1 MNQDLDLKKFTFD
14 DECSNNNSIMNQ
26 DPLKSDWG
34 DELNNFNDPNKDYL
48 DHNTTNKNGFEN
60 EIDKNKSDVYN
71 QNYLSNESTNE
82 STNVSFIV
90 GTIKDFS
97 DFANELKP
105 NICTIIQNENEKYES
120 NENVGQQKIV
130 NEENKFSKTI
140 KIKIN
145 SDKDSSFEYDLKITK
160 DDIKNEKDKLNKNSG
175 DTYCHKRDWEGL
187 NLLLNSV
194 KQLDKSV
201 YKLNYEILNSFKNL
215 YIEFKINGYDNLS
228 KFEEENKQKIKNGNC
243 KRFLKIHSFKFGLDY
258 LNFEIQDLNLNVG
271 KLKDIKYIIKEC
283 IGTKMIKNEFAQTL
297 ETILNNPINKKEVNI
312 FSGIK
317 EDHNKK
323 IIKQLKEI
331 NKPFITKLLNLK
343 FSDIFSIYIFGNEE
357 LKNKNKNLSF
367 LEDDLKDIGNKT
379 RLMIKIFAYKFDL
392 SNMKNRN
399 RISDNLIK
407 KLEDTNLYL
416 FAKNIKQQFLAKK
429 RKNN

>member
-1 MNQDLDLKKFTFD
+1 MSQDSIFNNDDEDILNNQDLGSFLEDNDFKYL
-14 DECSNNNSIMNQ
+14 
-26 DPLKSDWG
+26 
-34 DELNNFNDPNKDYL
+34 EL
-48 DHNTTNKNGFEN
+48 NTTNKYGLEN
-60 EIDKNKSDVYN
+60 EIDKK
-71 QNYLSNESTNE
+71 NYPSNESTNE
-82 STNVSFIV
+82 NTNASFIV
-90 GTIKDFS
+90 ETISDFS
-97 DFANELKP
+97 NFVNELRP
-105 NICTIIQNENEKYES
+105 NNCKIIVNPNNES
-120 NENVGQQKIV
+120 NENVGDQTIV
-130 NEENKFSKTI
+130 NEENKFSQTI
-140 KIKIN
+140 TIKIN
-145 SDKDSSFEYDLKITK
+145 SDQDSSFECHLKIIEDIIK
-160 DDIKNEKDKLNKNSG
+160 DENDKLNFNSG
-175 DTYCHKRDWEGL
+175 DTYCHKRNWEVL

-283 IGTKMIKNEFAQTL
+283 IGTKMIKNEFDQTL

-367 LEDDLKDIGNKT
+367 LEDDLKDIGKYFTELQKLEKEEINKT
-379 RLMIKIFAYKFDL
+379 RLMIKIFAYKIDL

-416 FAKNIKQQFLAKK
+416 FAKNIKQQCLAKK

>member
-1 MNQDLDLKKFTFD
+1 MSQDSIFNND
-14 DECSNNNSIMNQ
+14 DEDILNNQVLGNFLEDN
-26 DPLKSDWG
+26 DFNNL
-34 DELNNFNDPNKDYL
+34 ELNTKNKYGL
-48 DHNTTNKNGFEN
+48 EN
-60 EIDKNKSDVYN
+60 EIDKK
-71 QNYLSNESTNE
+71 NYPSNESTNE
-82 STNVSFIV
+82 NTNASFIV
-90 GTIKDFS
+90 ETISDFS
-97 DFANELKP
+97 NFVNELRP
-105 NICTIIQNENEKYES
+105 NNCKIIVNPNNES
-120 NENVGQQKIV
+120 NENVGDQTIV
-130 NEENKFSKTI
+130 NEENKFSQTI
-140 KIKIN
+140 TIKIN
-145 SDKDSSFEYDLKITK
+145 SDQDSSFECHLKIIEDIIK
-160 DDIKNEKDKLNKNSG
+160 DENDKLNFNSG
-175 DTYCHKRDWEGL
+175 DTYCHKRNWEVL

-367 LEDDLKDIGNKT
+367 LEDDLKDIGKYFTEPKKLKKEEINKT

-416 FAKNIKQQFLAKK
+416 FAKNIKQ
-429 RKNN
+429 

>member
-1 MNQDLDLKKFTFD
+1 MSQDSIFNNDDEDILNNQDLGSFLEDNDFKYL
-14 DECSNNNSIMNQ
+14 
-26 DPLKSDWG
+26 
-34 DELNNFNDPNKDYL
+34 EL
-48 DHNTTNKNGFEN
+48 NTTNKYGLEN
-60 EIDKNKSDVYN
+60 EIDKK
-71 QNYLSNESTNE
+71 NYPSNESTNE
-82 STNVSFIV
+82 NTNASFIV
-90 GTIKDFS
+90 ETISDFS
-97 DFANELKP
+97 NFVNELRP
-105 NICTIIQNENEKYES
+105 NNCKIIVNPNNES
-120 NENVGQQKIV
+120 NENVGDQTIV
-130 NEENKFSKTI
+130 NEENKFSQTI
-140 KIKIN
+140 TIKIN
-145 SDKDSSFEYDLKITK
+145 SDQDSSFECHLKIIEDIIK
-160 DDIKNEKDKLNKNSG
+160 DENDKLNFNSG
-175 DTYCHKRDWEGL
+175 DTYCHKRNWEVL

-367 LEDDLKDIGNKT
+367 LEDDLKDIGKYFTELQKLEKEEINKT

-416 FAKNIKQQFLAKK
+416 FAKNIKQQCLAKK

>member
-1 MNQDLDLKKFTFD
+1 MSQDSIFNNDDEDILNNQDLGSFLEDNDFKYL
-14 DECSNNNSIMNQ
+14 
-26 DPLKSDWG
+26 
-34 DELNNFNDPNKDYL
+34 EL
-48 DHNTTNKNGFEN
+48 NTTNKYGLEN
-60 EIDKNKSDVYN
+60 EIDKK
-71 QNYLSNESTNE
+71 NYPSNESTNE
-82 STNVSFIV
+82 NTNASFIV
-90 GTIKDFS
+90 ETISDFS
-97 DFANELKP
+97 NFVNELRP
-105 NICTIIQNENEKYES
+105 NNCKIIVNPNNES
-120 NENVGQQKIV
+120 NENVGDQTIV
-130 NEENKFSKTI
+130 NEENKFSQTI
-140 KIKIN
+140 TIKIN
-145 SDKDSSFEYDLKITK
+145 SDQDSSFECHLKIIEDIIK
-160 DDIKNEKDKLNKNSG
+160 DGNDKLNFNSG
-175 DTYCHKRDWEGL
+175 DTYCHKRNWEVL

-416 FAKNIKQQFLAKK
+416 FAKNIKQQCLGKK

>member
-1 MNQDLDLKKFTFD
+1 MSQDSIFNNDDEDILNNQDLESFLEDNDFKYL
-14 DECSNNNSIMNQ
+14 
-26 DPLKSDWG
+26 
-34 DELNNFNDPNKDYL
+34 EL
-48 DHNTTNKNGFEN
+48 NTTNKYGLEN
-60 EIDKNKSDVYN
+60 EIDKK
-71 QNYLSNESTNE
+71 NYPSNESTNE
-82 STNVSFIV
+82 NTNASFIV
-90 GTIKDFS
+90 ETISDFS
-97 DFANELKP
+97 NFVNELRP
-105 NICTIIQNENEKYES
+105 NNCKIIVNPNNES
-120 NENVGQQKIV
+120 NENVGDQTIV
-130 NEENKFSKTI
+130 NEENKFSQTI
-140 KIKIN
+140 TIKIN
-145 SDKDSSFEYDLKITK
+145 SDQDSSFECHLKIIEDIIK
-160 DDIKNEKDKLNKNSG
+160 DENDKLNFNSG
-175 DTYCHKRDWEGL
+175 DTYCHKRNWEVL

-367 LEDDLKDIGNKT
+367 LEDDLKDIGKYFTEPKKLEKEEINKT

-416 FAKNIKQQFLAKK
+416 FANNIKQQFLAKK

>member
-1 MNQDLDLKKFTFD
+1 MSQDSIFNNDDEDILNNQDLGSFLEDNDFKYL
-14 DECSNNNSIMNQ
+14 
-26 DPLKSDWG
+26 
-34 DELNNFNDPNKDYL
+34 ELYP
-48 DHNTTNKNGFEN
+48 TNKYGLEN
-60 EIDKNKSDVYN
+60 EIDKK
-71 QNYLSNESTNE
+71 NYPSNESTNE
-82 STNVSFIV
+82 NTNASFIV
-90 GTIKDFS
+90 ETISDFS
-97 DFANELKP
+97 NFVNELRP
-105 NICTIIQNENEKYES
+105 NNCKIIVNPNNES
-120 NENVGQQKIV
+120 NENVGDQTIV
-130 NEENKFSKTI
+130 NEENKFSQTI
-140 KIKIN
+140 TIKIN
-145 SDKDSSFEYDLKITK
+145 SDQDSSFECHLKIIEDIIK
-160 DDIKNEKDKLNKNSG
+160 DENDKLNFNSG
-175 DTYCHKRDWEGL
+175 DTYCHKRNWEVL

-367 LEDDLKDIGNKT
+367 LEDDLKDIGKYFTELQKLEKEEINKT

-416 FAKNIKQQFLAKK
+416 FAKNIKQQCLAKK

>member
-1 MNQDLDLKKFTFD
+1 MSQDSIFNNDDEDILNNQDLGSFLEDNDFKYL
-14 DECSNNNSIMNQ
+14 
-26 DPLKSDWG
+26 
-34 DELNNFNDPNKDYL
+34 ELYP
-48 DHNTTNKNGFEN
+48 TNKYGLEN
-60 EIDKNKSDVYN
+60 EIDKK
-71 QNYLSNESTNE
+71 NYPSNESTNE
-82 STNVSFIV
+82 NTNASFIV
-90 GTIKDFS
+90 ETISDFS
-97 DFANELKP
+97 NFVNELRP
-105 NICTIIQNENEKYES
+105 NNCKIIVNPNNES
-120 NENVGQQKIV
+120 NENVGDQTIV
-130 NEENKFSKTI
+130 NEENKFSQTI
-140 KIKIN
+140 TIKIN
-145 SDKDSSFEYDLKITK
+145 SDQDSSFECHLKIIEDIIK
-160 DDIKNEKDKLNKNSG
+160 DENDKLNFNSG
-175 DTYCHKRDWEGL
+175 DTYCHKRNWEVL

-367 LEDDLKDIGNKT
+367 LEDDLKDIGKYFKEPKKLEKEEINKT

>member
-1 MNQDLDLKKFTFD
+1 MSQDSIFNNDDEDILNNQDLGSFLEDNDFKYL
-14 DECSNNNSIMNQ
+14 
-26 DPLKSDWG
+26 
-34 DELNNFNDPNKDYL
+34 EL
-48 DHNTTNKNGFEN
+48 NTTNKYGLEN
-60 EIDKNKSDVYN
+60 EIDKK
-71 QNYLSNESTNE
+71 NYPSNESTNE
-82 STNVSFIV
+82 NTNASFIV
-90 GTIKDFS
+90 ETISDFS
-97 DFANELKP
+97 NFVNELRP
-105 NICTIIQNENEKYES
+105 NNCKIIVNPNNES
-120 NENVGQQKIV
+120 NENVGDQTIV
-130 NEENKFSKTI
+130 NEENKFSQTI
-140 KIKIN
+140 TIKIN
-145 SDKDSSFEYDLKITK
+145 SDQDSSFECHLKIIEDIIK
-160 DDIKNEKDKLNKNSG
+160 DENDKLNFNSG
-175 DTYCHKRDWEGL
+175 DTYCHKRNWEVL

-367 LEDDLKDIGNKT
+367 LEDDLKDIGKYFTKQKLEKEEINKT

-416 FAKNIKQQFLAKK
+416 FAKNIKQQCLAKK

>member
-1 MNQDLDLKKFTFD
+1 MSQDSIFNNDDEDILNNQDLGSFLEDNDFKYL
-14 DECSNNNSIMNQ
+14 
-26 DPLKSDWG
+26 
-34 DELNNFNDPNKDYL
+34 EL
-48 DHNTTNKNGFEN
+48 NTTNKYGLEN
-60 EIDKNKSDVYN
+60 EIDKK
-71 QNYLSNESTNE
+71 NYPSNESTNE
-82 STNVSFIV
+82 NTNASFIV
-90 GTIKDFS
+90 ETISDFS
-97 DFANELKP
+97 NFVNELRP
-105 NICTIIQNENEKYES
+105 NNCKIIVNPNNES
-120 NENVGQQKIV
+120 NENVGDQTIV
-130 NEENKFSKTI
+130 NEENKFSQTI
-140 KIKIN
+140 TIKIN
-145 SDKDSSFEYDLKITK
+145 SDQDSSFECHLKIIEDIIK
-160 DDIKNEKDKLNKNSG
+160 DENDKLNFNSG
-175 DTYCHKRDWEGL
+175 DTYCHKRNWEVL

>member
-1 MNQDLDLKKFTFD
+1 MSQDSIFNNDDEDILNNQDLGSFLEDNDFKYL
-14 DECSNNNSIMNQ
+14 
-26 DPLKSDWG
+26 
-34 DELNNFNDPNKDYL
+34 EL
-48 DHNTTNKNGFEN
+48 NTTNKYGLEN
-60 EIDKNKSDVYN
+60 EIDKK
-71 QNYLSNESTNE
+71 NYPSNESTNE
-82 STNVSFIV
+82 NTNASFIV
-90 GTIKDFS
+90 ETISDFS
-97 DFANELKP
+97 NFVNELRP
-105 NICTIIQNENEKYES
+105 NNCKIIVNPNNES
-120 NENVGQQKIV
+120 NENVGDQTIV
-130 NEENKFSKTI
+130 NEENKFSQTI
-140 KIKIN
+140 TIKIN
-145 SDKDSSFEYDLKITK
+145 SDQDSSFECHLKIIEDIIK
-160 DDIKNEKDKLNKNSG
+160 DENDKLNFNSG
-175 DTYCHKRDWEGL
+175 DTYCHKRNWEVL

-367 LEDDLKDIGNKT
+367 LEDDLKDIGKYFTELKKLEKEEINKT

-416 FAKNIKQQFLAKK
+416 FAKNIKQQCLAKK

>member
-1 MNQDLDLKKFTFD
+1 MSQDSIFNND
-14 DECSNNNSIMNQ
+14 DEDILNNQVLGNFLEDN
-26 DPLKSDWG
+26 DFNNL
-34 DELNNFNDPNKDYL
+34 ELNTKNKYGL
-48 DHNTTNKNGFEN
+48 EN
-60 EIDKNKSDVYN
+60 EIDKK
-71 QNYLSNESTNE
+71 NYPSNESTNE
-82 STNVSFIV
+82 NTNASFIV
-90 GTIKDFS
+90 ETISDFS
-97 DFANELKP
+97 NFVNELRP
-105 NICTIIQNENEKYES
+105 NNCKIIVNPNNES
-120 NENVGQQKIV
+120 NENVGDQTIV
-130 NEENKFSKTI
+130 NEENKFSQTI
-140 KIKIN
+140 TIKIN
-145 SDKDSSFEYDLKITK
+145 SDQDSSFECHLKIIEDIIK
-160 DDIKNEKDKLNKNSG
+160 DENDKLNFNSG
-175 DTYCHKRDWEGL
+175 DTYCHKRNWEVL

-367 LEDDLKDIGNKT
+367 LEDDLKDIGKYFTELQKLEKEEINKT

-416 FAKNIKQQFLAKK
+416 FAKNIKQQCLAKK

>member
-1 MNQDLDLKKFTFD
+1 MSQDSIFNNDDEDILNNQDLGSFLEDNDFKYL
-14 DECSNNNSIMNQ
+14 
-26 DPLKSDWG
+26 
-34 DELNNFNDPNKDYL
+34 EL
-48 DHNTTNKNGFEN
+48 NTTNKYGLEN
-60 EIDKNKSDVYN
+60 EIDKK
-71 QNYLSNESTNE
+71 NYPSNESTNE
-82 STNVSFIV
+82 NTNASFIV
-90 GTIKDFS
+90 ETISDFS
-97 DFANELKP
+97 NFVNELRP
-105 NICTIIQNENEKYES
+105 NNCKIIVNPNNES
-120 NENVGQQKIV
+120 NENVGDQTIV
-130 NEENKFSKTI
+130 NEENKFSQTI
-140 KIKIN
+140 TIKIN
-145 SDKDSSFEYDLKITK
+145 SDQDSSFECHLKIIEDIIK
-160 DDIKNEKDKLNKNSG
+160 DENDKLNFNSG
-175 DTYCHKRDWEGL
+175 DTYCHKRNWEVL

-367 LEDDLKDIGNKT
+367 LEDDLKDIGKYFTELQKLEKEEINKT

>member
-1 MNQDLDLKKFTFD
+1 MSQDSIFNNDDEDILNNQDLGSFLEDNDFKYL
-14 DECSNNNSIMNQ
+14 
-26 DPLKSDWG
+26 
-34 DELNNFNDPNKDYL
+34 EL
-48 DHNTTNKNGFEN
+48 NTTNKYGLEN
-60 EIDKNKSDVYN
+60 EIDKK
-71 QNYLSNESTNE
+71 NYPSNESTNE
-82 STNVSFIV
+82 NTNASFIV
-90 GTIKDFS
+90 ETISDFS
-97 DFANELKP
+97 NFVNELRP
-105 NICTIIQNENEKYES
+105 NNCKIIVNPNNES
-120 NENVGQQKIV
+120 NENVGDQTIV
-130 NEENKFSKTI
+130 NEENKFSQTI
-140 KIKIN
+140 TIKIN
-145 SDKDSSFEYDLKITK
+145 SDQDSSFECHLKIIEDIIK
-160 DDIKNEKDKLNKNSG
+160 DENDKLNFNSG
-175 DTYCHKRDWEGL
+175 DTYCHKRNWEVL

-367 LEDDLKDIGNKT
+367 LEDDLKDIGKYFTELQKLEKEEINKT

-416 FAKNIKQQFLAKK
+416 FANNIKQQFLAKK

>member
-1 MNQDLDLKKFTFD
+1 MSQDSIFNNDDEDILNNQDLGSFLEDNDFKYL
-14 DECSNNNSIMNQ
+14 
-26 DPLKSDWG
+26 
-34 DELNNFNDPNKDYL
+34 EL
-48 DHNTTNKNGFEN
+48 NTTNKYGLEN
-60 EIDKNKSDVYN
+60 EIDKK
-71 QNYLSNESTNE
+71 NYPSNESTNE
-82 STNVSFIV
+82 NTNASFIV
-90 GTIKDFS
+90 ETISDFS
-97 DFANELKP
+97 NFVNELRP
-105 NICTIIQNENEKYES
+105 NNCKIIVNPNNES
-120 NENVGQQKIV
+120 NENVGDQTIV
-130 NEENKFSKTI
+130 NEENKFSQTI
-140 KIKIN
+140 TIKIN
-145 SDKDSSFEYDLKITK
+145 SDQDSSFECHLKIIEDIIK
-160 DDIKNEKDKLNKNSG
+160 DENDKLNFNSG
-175 DTYCHKRDWEGL
+175 DTYCHKRNWEVL

-367 LEDDLKDIGNKT
+367 LEDDLKDIGKYFTKQKLEKEEINKT
-379 RLMIKIFAYKFDL
+379 RLMIKIFAYKIDL

-416 FAKNIKQQFLAKK
+416 FAKNIKQQCLAKK

>member
-1 MNQDLDLKKFTFD
+1 MSQDSIFNND
-14 DECSNNNSIMNQ
+14 DEDILNNQVLGNFLEDN
-26 DPLKSDWG
+26 DFNNL
-34 DELNNFNDPNKDYL
+34 ELNTKNKYGL
-48 DHNTTNKNGFEN
+48 EN
-60 EIDKNKSDVYN
+60 EIDKK
-71 QNYLSNESTNE
+71 NYPSNESTNE
-82 STNVSFIV
+82 NTNASFIV
-90 GTIKDFS
+90 ETISDFS
-97 DFANELKP
+97 NFVNELRP
-105 NICTIIQNENEKYES
+105 NNCKIIVNPNNES
-120 NENVGQQKIV
+120 NENVGDQTIV
-130 NEENKFSKTI
+130 NEENKFSQTI
-140 KIKIN
+140 TIKIN
-145 SDKDSSFEYDLKITK
+145 SDQDSSFECHLKIIEDIIK
-160 DDIKNEKDKLNKNSG
+160 DENDKLNFNSG
-175 DTYCHKRDWEGL
+175 DTYCHKRNWEVL

-367 LEDDLKDIGNKT
+367 LEDDLKDIGKYFTELKKLEKEEINKT

-416 FAKNIKQQFLAKK
+416 FAKNIKQQCLAKK

>member
-1 MNQDLDLKKFTFD
+1 MSQDSIFNNDDEDILNNQDLGSFLEDNDFKYL
-14 DECSNNNSIMNQ
+14 
-26 DPLKSDWG
+26 
-34 DELNNFNDPNKDYL
+34 EL
-48 DHNTTNKNGFEN
+48 NTTNKYGLEN
-60 EIDKNKSDVYN
+60 EIDKK
-71 QNYLSNESTNE
+71 NYPSNESTNE
-82 STNVSFIV
+82 NTNASFIV
-90 GTIKDFS
+90 ETISDFS
-97 DFANELKP
+97 NFVNELRP
-105 NICTIIQNENEKYES
+105 NNCKIIVNPNNES
-120 NENVGQQKIV
+120 NENVGDQTIV
-130 NEENKFSKTI
+130 NEENKFSQTI
-140 KIKIN
+140 TIKIN
-145 SDKDSSFEYDLKITK
+145 SDQDSSFECHLKIIEDIIK
-160 DDIKNEKDKLNKNSG
+160 DENDKLNFNSG
-175 DTYCHKRDWEGL
+175 DTYCHKRNWEVL

-367 LEDDLKDIGNKT
+367 LEDDLKDTGKYFTKLKKLEKEEINKT

-416 FAKNIKQQFLAKK
+416 FANNIKQQFLAKK

>member
-1 MNQDLDLKKFTFD
+1 MSQDSIFNNDDEDILNNQDLGSFLEDNDFKYL
-14 DECSNNNSIMNQ
+14 
-26 DPLKSDWG
+26 
-34 DELNNFNDPNKDYL
+34 EL
-48 DHNTTNKNGFEN
+48 NTTNKYGLEN
-60 EIDKNKSDVYN
+60 EIDKK
-71 QNYLSNESTNE
+71 NYPSNESTNE
-82 STNVSFIV
+82 NTNASFIV
-90 GTIKDFS
+90 ETISDFS
-97 DFANELKP
+97 NFVNELRP
-105 NICTIIQNENEKYES
+105 NNCKIIVNPNNES
-120 NENVGQQKIV
+120 NENVGDQTIV
-130 NEENKFSKTI
+130 NEENKFSQTI
-140 KIKIN
+140 TIKIN
-145 SDKDSSFEYDLKITK
+145 SDQDSSFECHLKIIEDIIK
-160 DDIKNEKDKLNKNSG
+160 DENDKLNFNSG
-175 DTYCHKRDWEGL
+175 DTYCHKRNWEVL

-228 KFEEENKQKIKNGNC
+228 KFEEENKQKIINGNC

-283 IGTKMIKNEFAQTL
+283 IGTKMIKNEFDQTL

-367 LEDDLKDIGNKT
+367 LEDDLKDIGKYFTEPKKLEKEEINKT

-416 FAKNIKQQFLAKK
+416 FANNIKQQFLAKK

>member
-1 MNQDLDLKKFTFD
+1 MSQDSIFNNDDEDILNNQDLGSFLEDNDFKYL
-14 DECSNNNSIMNQ
+14 
-26 DPLKSDWG
+26 
-34 DELNNFNDPNKDYL
+34 EL
-48 DHNTTNKNGFEN
+48 NTTNKYGLEN
-60 EIDKNKSDVYN
+60 EIDKK
-71 QNYLSNESTNE
+71 NYPSNESTNE
-82 STNVSFIV
+82 NTNASFIV
-90 GTIKDFS
+90 ETISDFS
-97 DFANELKP
+97 NFVNELRP
-105 NICTIIQNENEKYES
+105 NNCKIIVNPNNES
-120 NENVGQQKIV
+120 NENVGDQTIV
-130 NEENKFSKTI
+130 NEENKFSQTI
-140 KIKIN
+140 TIKIN
-145 SDKDSSFEYDLKITK
+145 SDQDSSFECHLKIIEDIIK
-160 DDIKNEKDKLNKNSG
+160 DENDKLNFNSG
-175 DTYCHKRDWEGL
+175 DTYCHKRNWEVL

-367 LEDDLKDIGNKT
+367 LEDDLKDIGKYFTELTKLEKEEINKT

-416 FAKNIKQQFLAKK
+416 FANNIKQQFLAKK

>member
-1 MNQDLDLKKFTFD
+1 MSQDSIFNNDDEDILNNQDLGSFLEDNDFKYL
-14 DECSNNNSIMNQ
+14 
-26 DPLKSDWG
+26 
-34 DELNNFNDPNKDYL
+34 EL
-48 DHNTTNKNGFEN
+48 NTTNKYGLEN
-60 EIDKNKSDVYN
+60 EIDKK
-71 QNYLSNESTNE
+71 NYPSNESTNE
-82 STNVSFIV
+82 NTNASFIV
-90 GTIKDFS
+90 ETISDFS
-97 DFANELKP
+97 NFVNELRP
-105 NICTIIQNENEKYES
+105 NNCKIIVNPNNES
-120 NENVGQQKIV
+120 NENVGDQTIV
-130 NEENKFSKTI
+130 NEENKFSQTI
-140 KIKIN
+140 TIKIN
-145 SDKDSSFEYDLKITK
+145 SDQDSSFECHLKIIEDIIK
-160 DDIKNEKDKLNKNSG
+160 DENDKLNFNSG
-175 DTYCHKRDWEGL
+175 DTYCHKRNWEVL

-367 LEDDLKDIGNKT
+367 LEDDLKDIGKYFTELQKLEKEEINKT
-379 RLMIKIFAYKFDL
+379 RLMIKIFAYKIDL

-416 FAKNIKQQFLAKK
+416 FAKNIKQQCLAKK

>member
-1 MNQDLDLKKFTFD
+1 MSQDSIFNNDDEDILNNQDLESFLEDNDFKYL
-14 DECSNNNSIMNQ
+14 
-26 DPLKSDWG
+26 
-34 DELNNFNDPNKDYL
+34 EL
-48 DHNTTNKNGFEN
+48 NTTNKYGLEN
-60 EIDKNKSDVYN
+60 EIDKK
-71 QNYLSNESTNE
+71 NYPSNESTNE
-82 STNVSFIV
+82 NTNASFIV
-90 GTIKDFS
+90 ETISDFS
-97 DFANELKP
+97 NFVNELRP
-105 NICTIIQNENEKYES
+105 NNCKIIVNPNNES
-120 NENVGQQKIV
+120 NENVGDQTIV
-130 NEENKFSKTI
+130 NEENKFSQTI
-140 KIKIN
+140 TIKIN
-145 SDKDSSFEYDLKITK
+145 SDQDSSFECHLKIIEDIIK
-160 DDIKNEKDKLNKNSG
+160 DENDKLNFNSG
-175 DTYCHKRDWEGL
+175 DTYCHKRNWEVL

-367 LEDDLKDIGNKT
+367 LEDDLKDIGKYFTEPKKLEKEEINKT

-416 FAKNIKQQFLAKK
+416 FAKNIKQQCLAKK

>member
-1 MNQDLDLKKFTFD
+1 MSQDSIFNNDDEDILNNQDLGSFLEDNDFKYL
-14 DECSNNNSIMNQ
+14 
-26 DPLKSDWG
+26 
-34 DELNNFNDPNKDYL
+34 ELYP
-48 DHNTTNKNGFEN
+48 TNKYGLEN
-60 EIDKNKSDVYN
+60 EIDKK
-71 QNYLSNESTNE
+71 NYPSNESTNE
-82 STNVSFIV
+82 NTNASFIV
-90 GTIKDFS
+90 ETISDFS
-97 DFANELKP
+97 NFVNELRP
-105 NICTIIQNENEKYES
+105 NNCKIIVNPNNES
-120 NENVGQQKIV
+120 NENVGDQTIV
-130 NEENKFSKTI
+130 NEENKFSQTI
-140 KIKIN
+140 TIKIN
-145 SDKDSSFEYDLKITK
+145 SDQDSSFECHLKIIEDIIK
-160 DDIKNEKDKLNKNSG
+160 DENDKLNFNSG
-175 DTYCHKRDWEGL
+175 DTYCHKRNWEVL

-367 LEDDLKDIGNKT
+367 LEDDLKDIGKYFTELQKLEKEEINKT